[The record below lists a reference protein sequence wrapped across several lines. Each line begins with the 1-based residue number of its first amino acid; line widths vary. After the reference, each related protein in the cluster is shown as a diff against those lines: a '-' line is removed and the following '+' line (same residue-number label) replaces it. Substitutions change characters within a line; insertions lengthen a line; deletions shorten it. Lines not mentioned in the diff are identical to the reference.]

1 MARVNKVM
9 GKKGQGSQRSRVKKV
24 MGQKGYR
31 SNGDRL
37 KIPWVIEFKGQMSK
51 FPSSLQPWL
60 EVLLWKFRFG
70 YNGQC
75 ATVVRSSII
84 IGKVWSDYK
93 AVLIT
98 PVDQGVIFPGK
109 VGRIFPGSITHFTV
123 FSGQRLHQKE
133 YHSTRMILLWKEEM
147 CVHKM

>member
-31 SNGDRL
+31 SNGDKL

-60 EVLLWKFRFG
+60 EVLLWKFRLG
-70 YNGQC
+70 YVTMASVQ
-75 ATVVRSSII
+75 
-84 IGKVWSDYK
+84 
-93 AVLIT
+93 
-98 PVDQGVIFPGK
+98 Q
-109 VGRIFPGSITHFTV
+109 
-123 FSGQRLHQKE
+123 
-133 YHSTRMILLWKEEM
+133 LLGALLL
-147 CVHKM
+147 